1 MNGSKMSI
9 QYITPKLLFPFKVPL
24 SKCHIFDPI
33 FISLSHLLH
42 FSFTKYLY
50 RTNPSSKVCAGMNY
64 QSEERKQLAFRKCQ
78 APRFH
83 QRTIKKKKKL
93 I

>member
-1 MNGSKMSI
+1 MKTMYGSKMSI

-42 FSFTKYLY
+42 FSFKKYLLP
-50 RTNPSSKVCAGMNY
+50 RELFLFIPKAILTPSYASY
-64 QSEERKQLAFRKCQ
+64 ITQ
-78 APRFH
+78 
-83 QRTIKKKKKL
+83 
-93 I
+93 

>member
-1 MNGSKMSI
+1 MYKS
-9 QYITPKLLFPFKVPL
+9 
-24 SKCHIFDPI
+24 
-33 FISLSHLLH
+33 SLHPEQRFNFLCDI

-64 QSEERKQLAFRKCQ
+64 QSEERKQLAFSKCQ

-83 QRTIKKKKKL
+83 QRTIKKKL
-93 I
+93 